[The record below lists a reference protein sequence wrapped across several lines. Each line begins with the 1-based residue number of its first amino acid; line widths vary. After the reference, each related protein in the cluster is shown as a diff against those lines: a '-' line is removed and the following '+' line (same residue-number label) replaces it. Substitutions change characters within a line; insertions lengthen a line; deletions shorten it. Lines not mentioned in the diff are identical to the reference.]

1 MQLLHACT
9 LAVTHHQAIGQGSAR
24 DPPGIAPQHGCRPPA
39 SALSSDLIR
48 WDQAGARKRCP
59 PQPTRVRHGSS
70 PRPVYFHPLDGNG
83 LAGPGSDRR
92 QNSLIHR
99 GHHLDMSEGGGGGA
113 GPGEGFERGQSYLIK
128 IV

>member
-24 DPPGIAPQHGCRPPA
+24 DRASTRLPTPGIGVIFG
-39 SALSSDLIR
+39 SDKMGSG
-48 WDQAGARKRCP
+48 GARTRCP

-83 LAGPGSDRR
+83 LAVPGSDRR

-99 GHHLDMSEGGGGGA
+99 GHHLDMSEGGAGGQA
-113 GPGEGFERGQSYLIK
+113 RKRGSRGGRVI
-128 IV
+128 